1 MDNKLPITCPSCSRG
16 LKVTSLQCPSCKTTI
31 NGEFELALL
40 LKLNEH
46 EINFVIDFVKSS
58 GSLKVMA
65 EKLKLSYPTVRN
77 MLDELIDK
85 INHLQ
90 TTPNNENKSI

>member
-1 MDNKLPITCPSCSRG
+1 MDNKLPITCPSCTAK
-16 LKVTSLQCPSCKTTI
+16 LKVTSLQCASCKTTI
-31 NGEFELALL
+31 NGEFELPVLL
-40 LKLNEH
+40 QLNQQ

-65 EKLKLSYPTVRN
+65 KNLNFSYPTVRN

-85 INHLQ
+85 IDNLQ
-90 TTPNNENKSI
+90 NQQL